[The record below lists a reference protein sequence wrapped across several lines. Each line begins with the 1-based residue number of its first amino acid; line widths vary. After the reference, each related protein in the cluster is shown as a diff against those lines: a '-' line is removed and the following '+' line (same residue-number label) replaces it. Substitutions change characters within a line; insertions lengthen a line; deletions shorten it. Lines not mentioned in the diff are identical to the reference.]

1 MIRVGMAL
9 LGLALTVPA
18 LAQQSKPRTFKGP
31 RIAVE
36 PARFDFGEVLQ
47 NRTVEKEFSIRNH
60 GSQPLQIE
68 RLVTDCGCTAALIET
83 TDKTV
88 EPGGRVKIRVKLQT
102 RRSRGRIVKRVL
114 VRSNDTG
121 RRSFEIKLQ
130 ATVVP
135 EKAKG

>member
-1 MIRVGMAL
+1 MVL

-18 LAQQSKPRTFKGP
+18 LAEQGKPKTFRGP

-47 NRTVEKEFSIRNH
+47 NRTLEKEFFISNH
-60 GSQPLQIE
+60 GSKPLQIQ

-83 TDKTV
+83 KDKTI
-88 EPGGRVKIRVKLQT
+88 EPGGRVKVRVTLQT
-102 RRSRGRIVKRVL
+102 RRALGRIQKRVL

-130 ATVVP
+130 ATVVS
-135 EKAKG
+135 EKPNS